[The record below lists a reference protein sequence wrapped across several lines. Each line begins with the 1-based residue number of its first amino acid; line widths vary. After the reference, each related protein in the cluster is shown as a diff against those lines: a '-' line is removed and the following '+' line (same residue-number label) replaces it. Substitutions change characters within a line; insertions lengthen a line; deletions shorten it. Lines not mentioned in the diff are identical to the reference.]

1 MYPLHHV
8 LYLIYFLHEIQFP
21 DKELIFN
28 ANVVSCQGMV
38 GHLQVFVLADW
49 ILVSLPVEYSETTK
63 GLRWLLP
70 REKLPWKKKS
80 SSMWPSNL
88 YTSETKLEMEES
100 HSSIGI
106 PYNTRAYRAYP
117 PNLTTFSSNLQQG
130 LPIPKVIYPKSGWLP
145 GQQNI
150 TMKNIQYGLPLRSS
164 EYFTYFLVSIVI

>member
-1 MYPLHHV
+1 M
-8 LYLIYFLHEIQFP
+8 
-21 DKELIFN
+21 N
-28 ANVVSCQGMV
+28 ANVASCQGMV

-49 ILVSLPVEYSETTK
+49 ISVSLPVEYSETTK

-106 PYNTRAYRAYP
+106 PYNTRAYRAYQ
-117 PNLTTFSSNLQQG
+117 PNLTAFSSNVQQG
-130 LPIPKVIYPKSGWLP
+130 PSIPTVIYPKSSWIP

-150 TMKNIQYGLPLRSS
+150 TMKNIPYGLPLRSD
-164 EYFTYFLVSIVI
+164 EYFTYFLVSINLIF

>member
-1 MYPLHHV
+1 M
-8 LYLIYFLHEIQFP
+8 HEIQFP

-49 ILVSLPVEYSETTK
+49 ISVSLPVEYSETTK

-80 SSMWPSNL
+80 SSMWPSKL

-106 PYNTRAYRAYP
+106 PYNTRAYHAYQ

-130 LPIPKVIYPKSGWLP
+130 PPIPTVIYPKSGSLP

-150 TMKNIQYGLPLRSS
+150 TMNNILYGLPLRSN
-164 EYFTYFLVSIVI
+164 EYFTYFLVSINLIF

>member
-1 MYPLHHV
+1 M
-8 LYLIYFLHEIQFP
+8 
-21 DKELIFN
+21 
-28 ANVVSCQGMV
+28 

-49 ILVSLPVEYSETTK
+49 ISVSLPAEYSETTK

-80 SSMWPSNL
+80 SSMWPGNL
-88 YTSETKLEMEES
+88 HMSETKLEMEEG

-106 PYNTRAYRAYP
+106 PYNTKADRAYQ

-130 LPIPKVIYPKSGWLP
+130 LTTPSIIYPKSGWLP

-150 TMKNIQYGLPLRSS
+150 TMKNIPYGLPLRSN
-164 EYFTYFLVSIVI
+164 EYFTYFLVSINFIF